1 MVEFFRNLRVTAFV
15 LITVAIIAALRAL
28 DAALGTGRF
37 LFGLG
42 VGLLLGVGGIVAFS
56 AHRHRKAQK
65 MIRLRAPPMETEP
78 AASYDW
84 KVAALDG
91 TTFSMENAKGEILF
105 LNISSSTCAASLAEF
120 ASIERLQRAL
130 ASDAIKFM
138 CVATDRDANRV
149 RKFVEAHGW
158 KLPFFVLA
166 DRELPQVFDSDYLPA
181 TYVVSPDGLVVYKH
195 TGAAMWDDPRVVS
208 FLRGLSVHHRLLHAT
223 VQSR

>member
-91 TTFSMENAKGEILF
+91 TTFSMENAKGEILL
-105 LNISSSTCAASLAEF
+105 LNISSCTCAASLAEF
-120 ASIERLQRAL
+120 ASIERLHRAL
-130 ASDAIKFM
+130 AS
-138 CVATDRDANRV
+138 
-149 RKFVEAHGW
+149 E
-158 KLPFFVLA
+158 
-166 DRELPQVFDSDYLPA
+166 E
-181 TYVVSPDGLVVYKH
+181 
-195 TGAAMWDDPRVVS
+195 
-208 FLRGLSVHHRLLHAT
+208 
-223 VQSR
+223 